1 MGAGIRPEREEES
14 GPHAGPTLAAP
25 LEELCGPW
33 AIPHTHMVGESRAT
47 KGKRR
52 AGLWGHHAA
61 GSKGVP
67 RARETKEVGA
77 QGKDA
82 RCGEAQEHAASA
94 GAAAGP
100 ARRVQPGLR
109 LTQTE
114 KADSHSNEAPPP
126 ALKGCLQEPLG
137 ECLPC
142 RPSHCLQAG
151 QPARL
156 ADGQGASFVQ
166 GKAQPPLQS
175 RKS

>member
-1 MGAGIRPEREEES
+1 M
-14 GPHAGPTLAAP
+14 GPTLAAP

-82 RCGEAQEHAASA
+82 RWGGAQEQAASA

-100 ARRVQPGLR
+100 ARQGVRPGLR

-137 ECLPC
+137 NASR

-151 QPARL
+151 QPARP
-156 ADGQGASFVQ
+156 ADGQAGRSFVQ
-166 GKAQPPLQS
+166 GQAQPPLQS